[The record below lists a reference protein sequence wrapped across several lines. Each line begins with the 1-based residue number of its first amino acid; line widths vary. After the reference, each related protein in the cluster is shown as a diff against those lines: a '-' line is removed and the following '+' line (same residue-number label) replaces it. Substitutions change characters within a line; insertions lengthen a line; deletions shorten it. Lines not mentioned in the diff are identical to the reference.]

1 VAIGRTQGD
10 FGEDAGPLAAHG
22 RPGSIQP
29 ASQCAPLAP
38 RSGFNWL
45 GRAFFDK
52 GQNMNQQLTRRRFVQ
67 TSAAAAALAANPY
80 WLTSRVEA
88 QEARNER
95 PQVGA
100 IGLGGQG
107 TGIAQRASA
116 YGDVVAVCDVHR
128 QHAERAKEKHFAK
141 AEVYEDYRKLLD
153 RADVEAVTIGTPDHW
168 HTEIALAALDAGK
181 HVYCEKPLTLTIDE
195 GKQLVAMVQKTS
207 KVMQVGTQQRG
218 DQYTLFGRAVATVRS
233 GQLGKIKKVTVNLPL
248 STEEGGP
255 FSPQPVPEGLNW
267 DFWLGQAPL
276 ADYCPERCHFRFRW
290 WYEYSGGIC
299 TDWGAHHMDVAH
311 WALNVENSGP
321 LSVDGTATRLPNIPG
336 GFNTPKLVTVN
347 YLYPGNVHVQLLAQ
361 PPGDEGVTF
370 EGENGRI
377 YVNRGRITGKP
388 IEEQDA
394 NASLKDSIMAEVEKL
409 YKGNTAKMGDHM
421 GNFFEAWKFGKWPIS
436 DVESQ
441 HRSVSACHLAN
452 ISIRL
457 GRKLTWDAAKQEF
470 VGDSEAN
477 GMLSRKQREP
487 YQVRGVA

>member
-1 VAIGRTQGD
+1 MDWEVKG
-10 FGEDAGPLAAHG
+10 
-22 RPGSIQP
+22 P
-29 ASQCAPLAP
+29 AS
-38 RSGFNWL
+38 RS
-45 GRAFFDK
+45 
-52 GQNMNQQLTRRRFVQ
+52 
-67 TSAAAAALAANPY
+67 AN
-80 WLTSRVEA
+80 T
-88 QEARNER
+88 
-95 PQVGA
+95 
-100 IGLGGQG
+100 
-107 TGIAQRASA
+107 

-128 QHAERAKEKHFAK
+128 VHAERAKEKHFSK
-141 AEVYEDYRKLLD
+141 ADIYEDYRKLLD
-153 RADVEAVTIGTPDHW
+153 RKDVEAVTIGTPDHW
-168 HTEIALAALDAGK
+168 HTAIALAALEPGK

-195 GKQLVAMVQKTS
+195 GKQLVAAVKKTG

-255 FSPQPVPEGLNW
+255 FEPQPVPEGLNW
-267 DFWLGQAPL
+267 DMWLGQAPG
-276 ADYCPERCHFRFRW
+276 ADFARSARHARFRW

-299 TDWGAHHMDVAH
+299 TDWGAHHMDVAQ

-321 LSVDGTATRLPNIPG
+321 LTIDGSATKLPQIPG

-347 YLYPGNVHVQLLAQ
+347 YQYPGDVLVQLLAQ
-361 PPGDEGVTF
+361 PPGDEGVAF

-377 YVNRGRITGKP
+377 YVNHGRITGKP
-388 IEEQDA
+388 IEDQDA
-394 NASLKDSIMAEVEKL
+394 DPKLKEATMADVEKL
-409 YKGNTAKMGDHM
+409 FKGNTAKMGDHM

-457 GRKLTWDAAKQEF
+457 QRKLTWDAAQEEF

-477 GMLSRKQREP
+477 GMLSRPQRAP
-487 YQVRGVA
+487 YTIG